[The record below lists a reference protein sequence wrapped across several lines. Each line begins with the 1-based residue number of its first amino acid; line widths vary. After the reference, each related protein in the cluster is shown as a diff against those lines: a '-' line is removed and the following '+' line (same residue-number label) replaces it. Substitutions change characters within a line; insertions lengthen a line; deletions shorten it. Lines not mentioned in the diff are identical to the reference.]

1 MIPLNVKA
9 SLELKDEKNPDKVK
23 LVSFNS
29 PVYDI
34 DKRIISDRKSQVL
47 KTMFL
52 LYDSKHGFVWVS
64 ASCCAVVPGKKK

>member
-1 MIPLNVKA
+1 MIPVNVKA
-9 SLELKDEKNPDKVK
+9 SLELKDEKNPDKMK
-23 LVSFNS
+23 SFSFTS

-34 DKRIISDRKSQVL
+34 DKRIVRDRKIQAL
-47 KTMFL
+47 QTMFL